1 MNADNSFGEIEFFQA
16 NADVANTLQA
26 DSVLTIAAN
35 GHLVNIGKLSLE
47 GADYSELAEDHVYL
61 KLQALTDWTVQL
73 ANIETVNTQ
82 LIFEDDSYEVY
93 KTSNIQFSTAEDS
106 DTYLDAYLVK
116 NKLDENGYFINTSS
130 AVPEASTYAAIMGA
144 VALAASLLRRRRR

>member
-1 MNADNSFGEIEFFQA
+1 M
-16 NADVANTLQA
+16 
-26 DSVLTIAAN
+26 
-35 GHLVNIGKLSLE
+35 VNIGKLSLE
-47 GADYSELAEDHVYL
+47 GADYSDLAEDHVYL